1 MPSSTVPS
9 ASTRRAV
16 GAGSDQPAASCLPFM
31 RRVHSPGRYRR
42 QRMAA
47 RPTPAR
53 STVLRDQIND
63 AVKTAMKSQ
72 DKLRVTTLRMVNA
85 AIKNADI
92 EARGTGK
99 GLLADGDILGLMQKL
114 IKQRQ
119 ESVELYD
126 KGGRAELA
134 DQERTEIEIIK
145 GFLPQQLSEADA
157 KEAIAAVIR
166 ETGAAGM
173 KDMGK
178 VIAALKERY
187 AGKMDFGKASALV
200 KGMLTAS

>member
-1 MPSSTVPS
+1 MRRSRTPTS
-9 ASTRRAV
+9 RRA
-16 GAGSDQPAASCLPFM
+16 GGSKGPLAD
-31 RRVHSPGRYRR
+31 
-42 QRMAA
+42 
-47 RPTPAR
+47 
-53 STVLRDQIND
+53 
-63 AVKTAMKSQ
+63 
-72 DKLRVTTLRMVNA
+72 
-85 AIKNADI
+85 ADI
-92 EARGTGK
+92 LS
-99 GLLADGDILGLMQKL
+99 LLQKL

-145 GFLPQQLSEADA
+145 GFLPRQLSEAQA

-178 VIAALKERY
+178 VIAALKERH
-187 AGKMDFGKASALV
+187 AGSMDFGKASALV
-200 KGMLTAS
+200 KGMLTG

>member
-1 MPSSTVPS
+1 M
-9 ASTRRAV
+9 
-16 GAGSDQPAASCLPFM
+16 
-31 RRVHSPGRYRR
+31 
-42 QRMAA
+42 
-47 RPTPAR
+47 
-53 STVLRDQIND
+53 LRDDINN
-63 AVKTAMKSQ
+63 AVKEAMKAK
-72 DKLRVTTLRMVNA
+72 DERKLSTLRMVNSS
-85 AIKNADI
+85 IKNADI
-92 EARGTGK
+92 EARGQGK
-99 GLLADGDILGLMQKL
+99 PPLSDGDLLGVFQKM

-145 GFLPQQLSEADA
+145 GFLPQQLSEAEA

-187 AGKMDFGKASALV
+187 AGSMDFGKASALV
-200 KGMLTAS
+200 KGMLTG